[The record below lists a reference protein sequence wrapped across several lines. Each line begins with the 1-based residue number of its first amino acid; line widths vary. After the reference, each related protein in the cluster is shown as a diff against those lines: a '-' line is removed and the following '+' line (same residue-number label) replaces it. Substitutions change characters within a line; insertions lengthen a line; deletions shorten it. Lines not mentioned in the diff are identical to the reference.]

1 MGPTTEEPAGPEA
14 TQGAFAQAVS
24 IMARLRA
31 PDGCP
36 WDREQDFTSIQ
47 RYTVEETYEVLDAI
61 DRQHWP
67 DLKDELGD
75 LLLQVLFYA
84 QLAQEAG
91 HFTLLDVLNNLNTK
105 LVRRHPHVFGALQGV
120 KTPEEV
126 MANWDVIKQEE
137 KSKRSDH
144 AEDTSLL
151 DGVLRSLPA
160 LIEAE
165 KLGKKA
171 ARVGFDWPNAEDVL
185 RKLDEEL
192 AELRSAITSKNR
204 QQQEEE
210 IGDLLF
216 TVVNLSRKMEIDAE
230 FSLRAGNAKFRR
242 RFSTMERLAAGG
254 KTLGQRTPEELEQ
267 LWDLAKKMEGPT
279 EKT

>member
-1 MGPTTEEPAGPEA
+1 MGPTIEEPTGPEA
-14 TQGAFAQAVS
+14 TQGAFAQAVT

-36 WDREQDFTSIQ
+36 WDREQSFTSIQ

-105 LVRRHPHVFGALQGV
+105 LVRRHPHVFGAMQGV

-171 ARVGFDWPNAEDVL
+171 ASVGFDWTNAEEVL
-185 RKLDEEL
+185 RKLDEEI
-192 AELRSAITSKNR
+192 AELRSAIASKNR

-216 TVVNLSRKMEIDAE
+216 TVVNLSRKMGIDAE

-242 RFSTMERLAAGG
+242 RFSTMEQLATGG

-267 LWDLAKKMEGPT
+267 LWGLAKKMEGPT
-279 EKT
+279 EKP